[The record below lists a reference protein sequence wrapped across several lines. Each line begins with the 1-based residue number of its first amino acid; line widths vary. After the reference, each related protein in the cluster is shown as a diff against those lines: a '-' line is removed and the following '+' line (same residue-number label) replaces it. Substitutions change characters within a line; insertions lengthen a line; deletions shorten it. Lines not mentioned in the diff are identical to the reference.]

1 MKPANVKPDFYAKYN
16 VYSNE
21 KHPKFI
27 IGNHVSISKYK
38 KILTKES
45 TRHWSGEDFVISKII
60 NTLPWT

>member
-1 MKPANVKPDFYAKYN
+1 MKPANVKPDSYAEYN

-38 KILTKES
+38 KI
-45 TRHWSGEDFVISKII
+45 
-60 NTLPWT
+60 